1 MDRFLL
7 LALATKPSDMGFHI
21 WFKKKRKLNEKYSVY
36 ENENF
41 WAPSDT
47 RSGLIEKAEV
57 VGCYK
62 QKIKRIREL
71 HAMWDPVPPTLI
83 LSVCC
88 LVFAGLAFLLIM
100 CDIEKRKSQ
109 EKRSEIW
116 LQTTL
121 VQAIVY
127 VLLLLNESPDRI

>member
-1 MDRFLL
+1 
-7 LALATKPSDMGFHI
+7 
-21 WFKKKRKLNEKYSVY
+21 
-36 ENENF
+36 
-41 WAPSDT
+41 
-47 RSGLIEKAEV
+47 
-57 VGCYK
+57 
-62 QKIKRIREL
+62 
-71 HAMWDPVPPTLI
+71 MWDPVPPTLI

-121 VQAIVY
+121 VQVSVY